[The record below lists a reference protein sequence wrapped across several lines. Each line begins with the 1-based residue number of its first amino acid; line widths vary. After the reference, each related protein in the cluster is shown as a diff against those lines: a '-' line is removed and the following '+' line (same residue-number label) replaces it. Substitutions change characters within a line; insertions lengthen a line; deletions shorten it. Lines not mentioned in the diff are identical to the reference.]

1 MDNGG
6 VDYSQLETIA
16 SGLAFIIVTTLGFFA
31 KFRKD
36 KVDDTK
42 KVETQVQ
49 EAIDLSDTVQGLAL
63 SLTELRNR
71 FDDLSLRNRM
81 LSRENKEMA
90 DRLRDVEDIVTKKYP
105 DALELIKKYR
115 QRVPDLEDVEIP
127 MSIIEDLYGT

>member
-1 MDNGG
+1 MGNGD
-6 VDYSQLETIA
+6 VDYNQLEAIA

-31 KFRKD
+31 KYYKD
-36 KVDDTK
+36 KTDDTK

-81 LSRENKEMA
+81 LIRENKEMA
-90 DRLRDVEDIVTKKYP
+90 GRLHDVEDIVTKKYP

-115 QRVPDLEDVEIP
+115 QRVPDLEGLEIP
-127 MSIIEDLYGT
+127 MSLVEDLYGT